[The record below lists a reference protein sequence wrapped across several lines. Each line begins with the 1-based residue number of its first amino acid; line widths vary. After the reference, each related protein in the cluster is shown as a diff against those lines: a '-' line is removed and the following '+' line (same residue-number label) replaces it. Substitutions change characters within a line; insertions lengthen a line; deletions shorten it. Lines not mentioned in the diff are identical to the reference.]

1 MTQVMNVNVASG
13 KDKTNESETNK
24 HTRSEQI
31 IINIII
37 SEHDEKKSRP
47 TMINSPAK
55 LCCEEYFAQLR
66 RFSETDKHIRE
77 PQGDITWKIVSEQE
91 LLTFLTTHSHDMSI
105 SQDDATRVI
114 KSLQEI
120 EASR

>member
-13 KDKTNESETNK
+13 KDKTSEPETNK

-91 LLTFLTTHSHDMSI
+91 LRTFLTTHSHDMSI

>member
-91 LLTFLTTHSHDMSI
+91 LRTFLTTHSHDMSI

>member
-13 KDKTNESETNK
+13 KDKTSESETNK
-24 HTRSEQI
+24 HTRSEQ
-31 IINIII
+31 
-37 SEHDEKKSRP
+37 HDGKKSGP

-91 LLTFLTTHSHDMSI
+91 LRTFLTTHSHDMSI